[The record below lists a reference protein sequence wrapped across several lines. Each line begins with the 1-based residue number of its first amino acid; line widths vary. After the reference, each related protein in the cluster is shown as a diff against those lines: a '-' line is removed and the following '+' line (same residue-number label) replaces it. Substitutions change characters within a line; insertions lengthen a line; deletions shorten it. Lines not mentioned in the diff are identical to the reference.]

1 MAIVEFEIIL
11 AAIISMSAPLVLA
24 VVGETIS
31 ERVGIVN
38 LSLEGSLLITAMIGF
53 AVASITGSV
62 LLGFIAAALLGGII
76 ALLICFANITLYINM
91 IAVGFTL
98 TILLGKLSSYLGQPF
113 VRIPGPYVPQIE
125 VPWLKEIPIIGK
137 AVIDQNVVV
146 WLSIA
151 SIIIAWWF
159 LYKTKSGLVL
169 NAVGENPYSADARG
183 INVKFIKYFYGTL
196 GGAIDGMAGASFSLH
211 SIYGWS
217 NGHTLNYGWICLAI
231 VIFGGWNPVRG
242 AIGAYAFG
250 GLQIMALK
258 LQGVLFGLSQVL
270 PLIPFP
276 LMIMSLILIQYSQDK
291 QFIPNRVRSILFGNQ
306 PEHLGDTFKRG

>member
-1 MAIVEFEIIL
+1 MGLIEFEIIL
-11 AAIISMSAPLVLA
+11 ASIISMSAPLVLA

-53 AVASITGSV
+53 AVASLTGNV
-62 LLGFIAAALLGGII
+62 FWGFGAAAILGGSI

-113 VRIPGPYVPQIE
+113 VRIPGPYVPKID
-125 VPWLKEIPIIGK
+125 VPWLSDLPVIGRS
-137 AVIDQNVVV
+137 VVDQNVVV
-146 WLSIA
+146 WLSIV
-151 SIIIAWWF
+151 SIILSWWF
-159 LYKTKSGLVL
+159 LYKTKAGLTL
-169 NAVGENPYSADARG
+169 NAVGENPYSADSRG
-183 INVKFIKYFYGTL
+183 IKVKLVKYVYGTL
-196 GGAIDGMAGASFSLH
+196 GGAIVGVAGASFSLH

-258 LQGVLFGLSQVL
+258 LQGVIFGLSQVL

-306 PEHLGDTFKRG
+306 PEHLGNTFKRG

>member
-38 LSLEGSLLITAMIGF
+38 LSLEGSLLITAMVGF

-113 VRIPGPYVPQIE
+113 VRIPGPYVPKIE
-125 VPWLKEIPIIGK
+125 VPWLNEIPIIG
-137 AVIDQNVVV
+137 
-146 WLSIA
+146 
-151 SIIIAWWF
+151 
-159 LYKTKSGLVL
+159 
-169 NAVGENPYSADARG
+169 
-183 INVKFIKYFYGTL
+183 
-196 GGAIDGMAGASFSLH
+196 
-211 SIYGWS
+211 
-217 NGHTLNYGWICLAI
+217 
-231 VIFGGWNPVRG
+231 
-242 AIGAYAFG
+242 
-250 GLQIMALK
+250 
-258 LQGVLFGLSQVL
+258 
-270 PLIPFP
+270 
-276 LMIMSLILIQYSQDK
+276 
-291 QFIPNRVRSILFGNQ
+291 
-306 PEHLGDTFKRG
+306 